1 MGNKSVFTK
10 ILAIVGTVLVWL
22 PVLAPSVFAV
32 PGSVRRGAFMF
43 DYLLPAELFPLVLV
57 GGGLLLWAAQRARS
71 QRRHIG
77 WGLGI
82 AIVSL
87 AGSQAGAILTGL
99 DSGASDPTGW
109 RWELV
114 LALIAIYAVAIVFI
128 GIGGILLWGNLNR
141 PTQPPAPRT

>member
-1 MGNKSVFTK
+1 MKKLGKFTK
-10 ILAIVGTVLVWL
+10 GLAITGTVLVWL
-22 PVLAPSVFAV
+22 PVLAPIVFSL
-32 PGSVRRGAFMF
+32 PESIQGGKFRF

-82 AIVSL
+82 AIVAL

-99 DSGASDPTGW
+99 DSGASD
-109 RWELV
+109 
-114 LALIAIYAVAIVFI
+114 
-128 GIGGILLWGNLNR
+128 
-141 PTQPPAPRT
+141 